1 MLDTVFWIAVFI
13 AIACSILI
21 IGMGLYDEWADEA
34 RYADTGTDEL
44 PAA

>member
-13 AIACSILI
+13 AIACGILI
-21 IGMGLYDEWADEA
+21 IGMALYDEWSEDAG
-34 RYADTGTDEL
+34 YAQAETDEL